1 MLVSARMGDEKKG
14 NRKCP
19 PALKTTAHQINPD
32 VGTHPLHLLLSLRHP
47 QRLVQNRLA
56 RLTIIHHFDYPLRQG
71 ETKSVG
77 ISDEGDAPAANED
90 AASEGVRYVV
100 IPEREVGLA
109 MWSRLKMGWLG
120 ARGDLSLHNTQQ
132 D

>member
-56 RLTIIHHFDYPLRQG
+56 RLTIIHHFDYPLHHG
-71 ETKSVG
+71 ETTSVG
-77 ISDEGDAPAANED
+77 ISHKGDAPAADED
-90 AASEGVRYVV
+90 SASVCRHSRKRGRLSHVV
-100 IPEREVGLA
+100 EIENGLVGGQGGPIL
-109 MWSRLKMGWLG
+109 
-120 ARGDLSLHNTQQ
+120 T
-132 D
+132 